1 MMSTLKT
8 AKKPTKKTTP
18 AASTTPEVEPLTIA
32 VDGKTYV
39 VDSLPNDIK
48 DIVTI
53 YQSWEQELNKQ
64 RIEVFK
70 LEAALHG
77 AALEIEKRI
86 KDLSA
91 AE

>member
-1 MMSTLKT
+1 MMSTLKS
-8 AKKPTKKTTP
+8 AKKPTKKATPDTSTTP
-18 AASTTPEVEPLTIA
+18 AQEPLSIV
-32 VDGKTYV
+32 VDGKTYL

-70 LEAALHG
+70 LEAARHG

-86 KDLSA
+86 KELNT